1 MPPSERTL
9 TAQLD
14 SATAANTADIPLLL
28 LAGRAGP
35 GRVDTSERLMVL
47 GKVLDIGRRPVGA
60 PQVGPGALLLDDP
73 LASSRH
79 ARLERRDDGW
89 VLFDQGS
96 KNGLFVGGERM
107 LSARQLEDGDVI
119 TVGSHIFVFRFATQE
134 QLVAIRKEASA
145 PLAPVPTTSPRL
157 ALQNDKLRRLANSD
171 AEVLLVGETGVG
183 KEIYARALHEAGGRK
198 GRFVALNCAAIPRE
212 LVESELFGYRAG
224 AHSTAQAA
232 KPGLVEE
239 ADGGTLFLDEIGEMS
254 RDAQTKV
261 LRFLQDRELT
271 PLGSTRPR
279 RVDVR
284 LVAATNRN
292 VMPGSSDGL
301 RDDLLGRLGAAPL
314 WLPPLRDRREDIGAL
329 ASFFLARETSKRGS
343 GPAGFDPA
351 ALSALVMAAFP
362 LNVRQLEKT
371 IGAAVALADPRDLIG
386 VRHLPETLNVHAA
399 AAAPIT
405 PLGLR
410 VPETRSGR
418 KPPEPAPL
426 PQDVERLLKLHSGN
440 VAEVARA
447 LGRQRAAVWRW
458 IKQFG
463 LNPETF
469 R

>member
-1 MPPSERTL
+1 MAPSERTL

-14 SATAANTADIPLLL
+14 SAAAANLADIPLLL
-28 LAGRAGP
+28 LAGRAGA
-35 GRVDTSERLMVL
+35 GRIEANERLLVL
-47 GKVLDIGRRPVGA
+47 GKVLDVGRRPSGA
-60 PQVGPGALLLDDP
+60 AQVMPGALLLDDP

-79 ARLERRDDGW
+79 ARFERRDDGW

-96 KNGLFVGGERM
+96 KNGLFVGGERL
-107 LSARQLEDGDVI
+107 LSARQLQDGDVI
-119 TVGSHIFVFRFATQE
+119 TVGSHLFVFRLATQE
-134 QLVAIRKEASA
+134 QLVAIRKDLSS

-183 KEIYARALHEAGGRK
+183 KEIYARALHDASGRK

-224 AHSTAQAA
+224 AHSTASAG

-239 ADGGTLFLDEIGEMS
+239 ADGGTLFLDEIGEMT

-279 RVDVR
+279 RIDVR
-284 LVAATNRN
+284 VVAATNRN

-314 WLPPLRDRREDIGAL
+314 WLPPLRDRREDIGPL
-329 ASFFLARETSKRGS
+329 AAFFLARETAKRGS
-343 GPAGFDPA
+343 GPAGFDA
-351 ALSALVMAAFP
+351 GALSSLVMAAFP

-371 IGAAVALADPRDLIG
+371 VGAAVALADPRDLIG
-386 VRHLPETLNVHAA
+386 VRHLPETLNAHLPV
-399 AAAPIT
+399 AAPIT
-405 PLGLR
+405 PLALR

-418 KPPEPAPL
+418 KAPEPAPL
-426 PQDVERLLKLHSGN
+426 REDVERLLGLHKGN

-463 LNPETF
+463 LNPESF